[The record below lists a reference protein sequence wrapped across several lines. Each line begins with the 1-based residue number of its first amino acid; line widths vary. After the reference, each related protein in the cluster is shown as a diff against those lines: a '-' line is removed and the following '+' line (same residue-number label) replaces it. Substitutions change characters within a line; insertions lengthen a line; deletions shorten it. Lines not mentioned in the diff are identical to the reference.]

1 VTAPV
6 LDTSG
11 RLSRDP
17 TAELTREVFAALE
30 TVRDP
35 ELDEPVTRLGFV
47 ASCTVSGGPVSREA
61 APDDPSRVDDVTV
74 EVHLR
79 LPTYFC
85 APNFAFLMVADAYDA
100 VAAVPGVAHAV
111 VRLDDHFA
119 GDAINAGVAA
129 RSGFASSFE
138 GEALGELDELR
149 ADFVRK
155 AVMAGTD
162 RVCRPL
168 LAEGRRPEEL
178 GRLRL
183 GDVAESPDLDHLRAR
198 RRELGLP
205 ASDDAPLLVDP
216 VTGAAVGIDAL
227 PLHLR
232 KARLTGVNQE
242 ANSGVCRGM
251 LAARYPVGPSTSS
264 PSTSSPSTYSP
275 STTWESTT

>member
-1 VTAPV
+1 VTAPA
-6 LDTSG
+6 LDVSG
-11 RLSRDP
+11 Q
-17 TAELTREVFAALE
+17 LTQEVFAALE

-47 ASCTVSGGPVSREA
+47 ASCTVSGGEQFPNDPGA
-61 APDDPSRVDDVTV
+61 AGDRTV

-100 VAAVPGVAHAV
+100 VAAVPGVARAV

-119 GDAINAGVAA
+119 ADAINAGVAA

-178 GRLRL
+178 GVLRL
-183 GDVAESPDLDHLRAR
+183 GDVADSPDLAHLRAR
-198 RRELGLP
+198 RAELGLP
-205 ASDDAPLLVDP
+205 SSDDAPLLVDP
-216 VTGAAVGIDAL
+216 LTGAAVGVDAL

-251 LAARYPVGPSTSS
+251 LAARYPAVALPDPTPSSDITARSRI
-264 PSTSSPSTYSP
+264 T
-275 STTWESTT
+275 